1 MARKPL
7 LTEAEIRSFMKLAN
21 LAPIGDAKM
30 NEMGYYGKDDDK
42 DDVKEEGAYYGKDDD
57 KDKGGDGGPTG
68 ARGGVW
74 WRWSTFRSHTRTC
87 VRRRTAA
94 ALATGRGA
102 PSSRTREEVH
112 CQG

>member
-42 DDVKEEGAYYGKDDD
+42 DKDPEVKEEGSYYGKDDD
-57 KDKGGDGGPTG
+57 KDKDLEEQSLEFEP
-68 ARGGVW
+68 
-74 WRWSTFRSHTRTC
+74 
-87 VRRRTAA
+87 
-94 ALATGRGA
+94 AL
-102 PSSRTREEVH
+102 EEEELDVEM
-112 CQG
+112 GEVEDEPAM